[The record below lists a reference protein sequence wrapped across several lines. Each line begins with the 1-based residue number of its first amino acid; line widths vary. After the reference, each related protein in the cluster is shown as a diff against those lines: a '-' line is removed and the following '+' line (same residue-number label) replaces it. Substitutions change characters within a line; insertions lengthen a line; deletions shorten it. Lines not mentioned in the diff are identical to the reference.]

1 MQETT
6 QNTCKIHKFLSY
18 LLVNFDLLNL
28 LHYRMIKLICNRV
41 IHVNLKTVRLYGAHR
56 GGDTKGAVRRPSVC
70 FGWERVV
77 SA

>member
-6 QNTCKIHKFLSY
+6 QNSYLQNICKIHKFLSY

-41 IHVNLKTVRLYGAHR
+41 IHESEIVCRYLNSTLQFTQRERQVKT
-56 GGDTKGAVRRPSVC
+56 
-70 FGWERVV
+70 
-77 SA
+77 